1 MSRTFVKIT
10 LDELKDKIKD
20 IYSLEGYHSLRSLT
34 STVENDLSKVAF
46 DTENITGIDD
56 SHTFGPDELIGFHV
70 LPNGMPYLG
79 VAAGGDWEI
88 PVFFIIYWDGKK
100 LRGYIPEKGNLWNTT
115 TKAAYGNDETAD
127 LKNCCKRWPDH
138 FNMDMEP
145 YDATDGLDH
154 YDRYELEND
163 IMERIVE
170 KGLVKAKKPSKVK
183 NVGNKKTRLSNF
195 TDEELLAELQ
205 LRAKIKRKK

>member
-10 LDELKDKIKD
+10 SKDLEDKIKAID
-20 IYSLEGYHSLRSLT
+20 MENCSLNHLT
-34 STVENDLSKVAF
+34 PVVADDLSKVSF
-46 DTENITGIDD
+46 DTENITNIDGTY
-56 SHTFGPDELIGFHV
+56 SFGPDELVGFHV

-79 VAAGGDWEI
+79 VSAGGDWEI

-115 TKAAYGNDETAD
+115 TKTAYGNDEVAD
-127 LKNCCKRWPDH
+127 LKNCCKRWPQH

-145 YDATDGLDH
+145 YDATEGLDH

-170 KGLVKAKKPSKVK
+170 KGLVKTKRSSKVK
-183 NVGNKKTRLSNF
+183 NGGKKAQLMNF

-205 LRAKIKRKK
+205 HRAKSKGKK